1 MTTDRIVVDSKIH
14 FGKPTIAGTR
24 ITVQN
29 VIELLNEGLTF
40 EEIVRDYYPDLKIDG
55 IDACIHYADAVE

>member
-1 MTTDRIVVDSKIH
+1 MTIDHIAVDPRIH

-29 VIELLNEGLTF
+29 VIELLDEGLTF
-40 EEIVRDYYPDLKIDG
+40 EQIVKDYYPDLTFDDIR
-55 IDACIHYADAVE
+55 ACMQFVNAIR